1 MFLLLTMFLLK
12 IACRNTFSTFFTFC
26 FKFAVEIIF
35 NIQMNCIMKKAL
47 FLALLFPVSL
57 FAQNWHASFRLGLA
71 NYQGDLQQKSF
82 TFKQSKFVG
91 AFGIRYD
98 LSEYLIA
105 RTHASFSKLRADDQ
119 KNKNASFKS
128 RNFNFETKLFEW
140 ELGAQYNI
148 FSLND
153 KWWTPYV
160 FAGGAL
166 FRIKPTAIDPLGN
179 RVFLQLLSTEGQG
192 FAPGRKK
199 YKSTQFAIP
208 LGIGAEYALNEDM
221 RVGIELGYRK
231 TFTDYIDDV
240 STTYADPALLLANR
254 GPESVAMAYRRGGP
268 YPAVGSPRGNS
279 KNKDAYYFVELTFT
293 WRPFVDWYERTSGI
307 ASFKKSK
314 KVGCPG
320 TRVRG

>member
-1 MFLLLTMFLLK
+1 
-12 IACRNTFSTFFTFC
+12 
-26 FKFAVEIIF
+26 
-35 NIQMNCIMKKAL
+35 MKKVF

-82 TFKQSKFVG
+82 TFNQSKFVG
-91 AFGIRYD
+91 GFGIRYD
-98 LSEYLIA
+98 LSEHLIA

-119 KNKNASFKS
+119 KNKSTSFKS
-128 RNFNFETKLFEW
+128 RNFNFQTKLFEW

-166 FRIKPTAIDPLGN
+166 FRIKPSAIDPAGN
-179 RVFLQLLSTEGQG
+179 RVYLQPLSTEGQG
-192 FAPGRKK
+192 FAPDRKK

-240 STTYADPALLLANR
+240 STTYADPALLLVNR
-254 GPESVAMAYRRGGP
+254 GPESVAMAYRGSGP

-293 WRPFVDWYERTSGI
+293 WRPFIDWYERTSGV